1 MSGTESS
8 SRVGEVACGT
18 CTRTHGLGMT
28 SFQDEVK
35 GFLIQQILNAL
46 SPIAGP
52 GTALVQPRNDVV
64 CPSRRR
70 YNRVGHPQ
78 RFLVLSLRTHV
89 TTELAFIPRPHA
101 LRLQRDFLIVR

>member
-18 CTRTHGLGMT
+18 CTRTQGLGMA

-46 SPIAGP
+46 SSIAGI
-52 GTALVQPRNDVV
+52 GTALVLPWY
-64 CPSRRR
+64 CPGTTTKRC
-70 YNRVGHPQ
+70 
-78 RFLVLSLRTHV
+78 SLPIS
-89 TTELAFIPRPHA
+89 LP
-101 LRLQRDFLIVR
+101 L

>member
-18 CTRTHGLGMT
+18 CTRTHGLGMA

-46 SPIAGP
+46 SPIAGIGSALVLPWYCP
-52 GTALVQPRNDVV
+52 GTTTKR
-64 CPSRRR
+64 C
-70 YNRVGHPQ
+70 
-78 RFLVLSLRTHV
+78 SLPIS
-89 TTELAFIPRPHA
+89 LP
-101 LRLQRDFLIVR
+101 L